1 MMGAHRSCSLFAM
14 LMEVL
19 SCVNLPIHPA
29 PTEFM
34 KCVINRRAKFSASHR
49 YWLPE
54 LSEAENAAQFGPCM
68 RFPGHGHNYI
78 LYVSMIGDVDEN
90 GMVLNLSDVKHVI
103 KHEVTGQLDFSYLN
117 EVWDDFQQTLPTT
130 ENLARVIWNRLAPY
144 LPLVDIKLIENEN
157 LWAEYQGN
165 AMEAYLTVNTH
176 FSAAHRLAHVD
187 LSFEENSAIFGK
199 CARINGHGHN
209 YHVDITVKGEIHP
222 RTGMVVDLVALQETI
237 DRLII
242 EPMDHS
248 FLNKDIPYFERVV
261 PTAEN
266 IAAYMVKTLQG
277 PIAELGAQL
286 YKVKLYESP
295 NNACEVY
302 ASFLQDASVAAA
314 KEPELAVV

>member
-1 MMGAHRSCSLFAM
+1 M
-14 LMEVL
+14 LSWVL
-19 SCVNLPIHPA
+19 SCVNLPRHPA
-29 PTEFM
+29 PQEFM

-78 LYVSMIGDVDEN
+78 LYVSMIGDVDAN

-103 KHEVTGQLDFSYLN
+103 RHEVTEPLDFSYLN
-117 EVWDDFQQTLPTT
+117 EAWEDFQQTLPTT
-130 ENLARVIWNRLAPY
+130 ENLARVIWNRLSPH

-187 LSFEENSAIFGK
+187 LSFEENSEIFGK

-209 YHVDITVKGEIHP
+209 YHVDVTVKGEIHP
-222 RTGMVVDLVALQETI
+222 RTGMIVDLVALQETI

-242 EPMDHS
+242 QPMDHS
-248 FLNKDIPYFERVV
+248 FLNKDVPYFERVV

-277 PIAELGAQL
+277 PIADLGAQL

-302 ASFLQDASVAAA
+302 ASFLQDDVIAAL
-314 KEPELAVV
+314 KVPELATV

>member
-1 MMGAHRSCSLFAM
+1 
-14 LMEVL
+14 
-19 SCVNLPIHPA
+19 
-29 PTEFM
+29 M

-78 LYVSMIGDVDEN
+78 LYVSMIGEVDAN

-103 KHEVTGQLDFSYLN
+103 RNEVTEPLDFSYLN
-117 EVWDDFQQTLPTT
+117 EAWEDLQQTLPTT
-130 ENLARVIWNRLAPY
+130 ENLARVIWNRLSPH

-187 LSFEENSAIFGK
+187 LSFEENSEIFGK

-209 YHVDITVKGEIHP
+209 YHVDITVKGDIHP
-222 RTGMVVDLVALQETI
+222 RTGMIVDLVALQETI

-242 EPMDHS
+242 QPMDHS
-248 FLNKDIPYFERVV
+248 FLNKDVPYFERVV

-277 PIAELGAQL
+277 PIADLGAQL

-302 ASFLQDASVAAA
+302 ASFLQDASIESTKA
-314 KEPELAVV
+314 PELAAV

>member
-1 MMGAHRSCSLFAM
+1 
-14 LMEVL
+14 
-19 SCVNLPIHPA
+19 
-29 PTEFM
+29 M

-78 LYVSMIGDVDEN
+78 LYVSMIGDVDAN

-103 KHEVTGQLDFSYLN
+103 RHEVTEPLDFSYLN
-117 EVWDDFQQTLPTT
+117 DAWEDFQQTLPTT
-130 ENLARVIWNRLAPY
+130 ENLARVIWNRLSPH
-144 LPLVDIKLIENEN
+144 LPLVDIKLVENEN

-187 LSFEENSAIFGK
+187 LSFEENSEIFGK

-209 YHVDITVKGEIHP
+209 YHVDITVKGDIHP
-222 RTGMVVDLVALQETI
+222 RTGMIVDLVALQETI

-242 EPMDHS
+242 QPMDHS
-248 FLNKDIPYFERVV
+248 FLNKDVPYFERVV

-277 PIAELGAQL
+277 PIADLGAQL

-302 ASFLQDASVAAA
+302 TSFLQDASIESTKV
-314 KEPELAVV
+314 PELAAV

>member
-1 MMGAHRSCSLFAM
+1 
-14 LMEVL
+14 
-19 SCVNLPIHPA
+19 
-29 PTEFM
+29 M

-78 LYVSMIGDVDEN
+78 LYVSMIGDVDAN

-103 KHEVTGQLDFSYLN
+103 RHEVTEPLDFSYLN
-117 EVWDDFQQTLPTT
+117 EAWEDFQQTLPTT
-130 ENLARVIWNRLAPY
+130 ENLARVIWNRLSPH

-187 LSFEENSAIFGK
+187 LSFEENSEIFGK

-209 YHVDITVKGEIHP
+209 YHVDVTVKGEIHP
-222 RTGMVVDLVALQETI
+222 RTGMIVDLVALQETI

-242 EPMDHS
+242 QPMDHS
-248 FLNKDIPYFERVV
+248 FLNKDVPYFERVV

-266 IAAYMVKTLQG
+266 IAAYMVRTLQG
-277 PIAELGAQL
+277 PIADLGAQL

-302 ASFLQDASVAAA
+302 ASFLQDDAVTAV
-314 KEPELAVV
+314 KVPELAAV

>member
-1 MMGAHRSCSLFAM
+1 
-14 LMEVL
+14 
-19 SCVNLPIHPA
+19 
-29 PTEFM
+29 M

-78 LYVSMIGDVDEN
+78 LYVSMIGDVDAN

-103 KHEVTGQLDFSYLN
+103 RHEVTEPLDFSYLN
-117 EVWDDFQQTLPTT
+117 DAWEDFQQTLPTT
-130 ENLARVIWNRLAPY
+130 ENLARVIWNRLSPH
-144 LPLVDIKLIENEN
+144 LPLVDIKLVENEN

-187 LSFEENSAIFGK
+187 LSFEENSEIFGK

-222 RTGMVVDLVALQETI
+222 RTGMIVDLVALQETI

-242 EPMDHS
+242 QPMDHS
-248 FLNKDIPYFERVV
+248 FLNKDVPYFERVV

-277 PIAELGAQL
+277 PIADLGAQL

-302 ASFLQDASVAAA
+302 ASFLQDEAVE
-314 KEPELAVV
+314 KLQVPELAAV

>member
-1 MMGAHRSCSLFAM
+1 
-14 LMEVL
+14 
-19 SCVNLPIHPA
+19 
-29 PTEFM
+29 M

-78 LYVSMIGDVDEN
+78 LYVSMIGDVDAN

-103 KHEVTGQLDFSYLN
+103 RHEVTEPLDFSYLN
-117 EVWDDFQQTLPTT
+117 DAWEDFQQTLPTT
-130 ENLARVIWNRLAPY
+130 ENLARVIWNRLSPH

-187 LSFEENSAIFGK
+187 LSFEENSEIFGK

-222 RTGMVVDLVALQETI
+222 RTGMIVDLVALQETI

-242 EPMDHS
+242 QPMDHS
-248 FLNKDIPYFERVV
+248 FLNKDVPYFERVV

-277 PIAELGAQL
+277 PIADLGAQL

-302 ASFLQDASVAAA
+302 ASFLQDDAVE
-314 KEPELAVV
+314 KLQVPELAAV

>member
-1 MMGAHRSCSLFAM
+1 
-14 LMEVL
+14 
-19 SCVNLPIHPA
+19 
-29 PTEFM
+29 M

-54 LSEAENAAQFGPCM
+54 LSEAENATQFGPCM

-78 LYVSMIGDVDEN
+78 LYVSMIGDVDAN

-103 KHEVTGQLDFSYLN
+103 RHEVTDPLDFSYLN
-117 EVWDDFQQTLPTT
+117 EAWEDFQQTLPTT
-130 ENLARVIWNRLAPY
+130 ENLARVIWNRLAPH
-144 LPLVDIKLIENEN
+144 LPLVDIKLVENEN

-187 LSFEENSAIFGK
+187 LSFEENSEIFGK

-222 RTGMVVDLVALQETI
+222 RTGMIVDLVALQETI

-242 EPMDHS
+242 QPMDHS
-248 FLNKDIPYFERVV
+248 FLNKDVPYFERVV

-277 PIAELGAQL
+277 PIADLGAQL

-302 ASFLQDASVAAA
+302 ASFLQDDAVEIL
-314 KEPELAVV
+314 KVPELAAV

>member
-1 MMGAHRSCSLFAM
+1 
-14 LMEVL
+14 
-19 SCVNLPIHPA
+19 
-29 PTEFM
+29 M

-54 LSEAENAAQFGPCM
+54 LSAAENAAQFGPCM

-78 LYVSMIGDVDEN
+78 LYVSMIGDVDAN

-103 KHEVTGQLDFSYLN
+103 RNEVTEPLDFSYLN
-117 EVWDDFQQTLPTT
+117 EAWEDFQQTLPTT
-130 ENLARVIWNRLAPY
+130 ENLARVIWNRLSPH

-187 LSFEENSAIFGK
+187 LSFEENSEIFGK

-222 RTGMVVDLVALQETI
+222 RTGMIVDLVALQETI

-242 EPMDHS
+242 QPMDHS
-248 FLNKDIPYFERVV
+248 FLNKDVPYFERVV

-277 PIAELGAQL
+277 PVADLGAQL

-302 ASFLQDASVAAA
+302 ASFLQD
-314 KEPELAVV
+314 EAVVALKETELVAV

>member
-1 MMGAHRSCSLFAM
+1 
-14 LMEVL
+14 
-19 SCVNLPIHPA
+19 
-29 PTEFM
+29 M

-78 LYVSMIGDVDEN
+78 LYVSMIGEVDAN

-103 KHEVTGQLDFSYLN
+103 RNEVTEPLDFSYLN
-117 EVWDDFQQTLPTT
+117 EAWEDFQQTLPTT
-130 ENLARVIWNRLAPY
+130 ENLARVIWNRLSPH

-187 LSFEENSAIFGK
+187 LSFEENSEIFGK

-209 YHVDITVKGEIHP
+209 YHVDITVKGDIHP
-222 RTGMVVDLVALQETI
+222 RTGMIVDLVALQETI

-242 EPMDHS
+242 QPMDHS
-248 FLNKDIPYFERVV
+248 FLNKDVPYFERVV

-277 PIAELGAQL
+277 PIADLGAQL

-302 ASFLQDASVAAA
+302 ASFLQDASIESMKA
-314 KEPELAVV
+314 PELAAV

>member
-1 MMGAHRSCSLFAM
+1 
-14 LMEVL
+14 
-19 SCVNLPIHPA
+19 
-29 PTEFM
+29 M

-78 LYVSMIGDVDEN
+78 LYVSMIGEVDAN

-103 KHEVTGQLDFSYLN
+103 RNEVTEPLDFSYLN
-117 EVWDDFQQTLPTT
+117 EAWEDFQQTLPTT
-130 ENLARVIWNRLAPY
+130 ENLARVIWNRLSPH

-187 LSFEENSAIFGK
+187 LSFEENSEIFGK

-209 YHVDITVKGEIHP
+209 YHVDITVKGDIHP
-222 RTGMVVDLVALQETI
+222 RTGMIVDLVALQETI

-242 EPMDHS
+242 QPMDHS
-248 FLNKDIPYFERVV
+248 FLNKDVPYFERVV

-277 PIAELGAQL
+277 PIADLGAQL

-302 ASFLQDASVAAA
+302 ASFLQDASIESIKA
-314 KEPELAVV
+314 PELAAV

>member
-1 MMGAHRSCSLFAM
+1 
-14 LMEVL
+14 
-19 SCVNLPIHPA
+19 
-29 PTEFM
+29 M

-54 LSEAENAAQFGPCM
+54 LSEAENAAKFGPCM

-78 LYVSMIGDVDEN
+78 LYVSMIGDVDAN

-103 KHEVTGQLDFSYLN
+103 RHEVTEPLDFSYLN
-117 EVWDDFQQTLPTT
+117 DAWEDFQQTLPTT
-130 ENLARVIWNRLAPY
+130 ENLARVIWNRLAPH

-187 LSFEENSAIFGK
+187 LSFEENSEIFGK

-222 RTGMVVDLVALQETI
+222 RTGMIVDLVALQETI
-237 DRLII
+237 DQLII
-242 EPMDHS
+242 QPMDHS
-248 FLNKDIPYFERVV
+248 FLNKDVPYFERVV

-277 PIAELGAQL
+277 PIADLGAQL

-302 ASFLQDASVAAA
+302 ASFLQNEAVDTLKV
-314 KEPELAVV
+314 PELATA

>member
-1 MMGAHRSCSLFAM
+1 
-14 LMEVL
+14 
-19 SCVNLPIHPA
+19 
-29 PTEFM
+29 M

-78 LYVSMIGDVDEN
+78 LYVSMIGDVDAN

-103 KHEVTGQLDFSYLN
+103 RHEVTEPLDFSYLN
-117 EVWDDFQQTLPTT
+117 DAWEDFQQTLPTT
-130 ENLARVIWNRLAPY
+130 ENLARVIWNRLSPH

-187 LSFEENSAIFGK
+187 LSFEENSEIFGK

-242 EPMDHS
+242 QPMDHS
-248 FLNKDIPYFERVV
+248 FLNKDVPYFERVV

-277 PIAELGAQL
+277 PIADLGAQL

-302 ASFLQDASVAAA
+302 ASFLQDDAVE
-314 KEPELAVV
+314 KLQVPELAAV

>member
-1 MMGAHRSCSLFAM
+1 
-14 LMEVL
+14 
-19 SCVNLPIHPA
+19 
-29 PTEFM
+29 M

-78 LYVSMIGDVDEN
+78 LYVSMIGDVDAN

-103 KHEVTGQLDFSYLN
+103 RHEVTEPLDFSYLN
-117 EVWDDFQQTLPTT
+117 DAWEDFQQTLPTT
-130 ENLARVIWNRLAPY
+130 ENLARVIWNRLSPH
-144 LPLVDIKLIENEN
+144 LPLVDIKLVENEN

-187 LSFEENSAIFGK
+187 LSFEENSEIFGK

-209 YHVDITVKGEIHP
+209 YHVDITVKGDIHP
-222 RTGMVVDLVALQETI
+222 RTGMIVDLVALQETI

-242 EPMDHS
+242 QPMDHS
-248 FLNKDIPYFERVV
+248 FLNNDVPYFERVV

-277 PIAELGAQL
+277 PIADLGAQL

-302 ASFLQDASVAAA
+302 TSFLQDASIESTKV
-314 KEPELAVV
+314 PELAAV

>member
-1 MMGAHRSCSLFAM
+1 
-14 LMEVL
+14 
-19 SCVNLPIHPA
+19 
-29 PTEFM
+29 M

-78 LYVSMIGDVDEN
+78 LYVSMIGDVDAN

-103 KHEVTGQLDFSYLN
+103 RHEVTEPLDFSYLN
-117 EVWDDFQQTLPTT
+117 DAWEDFQQTLPTT
-130 ENLARVIWNRLAPY
+130 ENLARVIWNRLSPH
-144 LPLVDIKLIENEN
+144 LPLVDIKLVENEN

-187 LSFEENSAIFGK
+187 LSFEENSEIFGK

-209 YHVDITVKGEIHP
+209 YHVDITVKGDIHP
-222 RTGMVVDLVALQETI
+222 RTGMIVDLVALQETI

-242 EPMDHS
+242 QPMDHS
-248 FLNKDIPYFERVV
+248 FLNKDVPYFERVV

-277 PIAELGAQL
+277 PIADLGAQL

-302 ASFLQDASVAAA
+302 ASFLQDASIESIKA
-314 KEPELAVV
+314 PELAAV

>member
-1 MMGAHRSCSLFAM
+1 
-14 LMEVL
+14 
-19 SCVNLPIHPA
+19 
-29 PTEFM
+29 
-34 KCVINRRAKFSASHR
+34 
-49 YWLPE
+49 
-54 LSEAENAAQFGPCM
+54 
-68 RFPGHGHNYI
+68 
-78 LYVSMIGDVDEN
+78 MIGDVDEN

-117 EVWDDFQQTLPTT
+117 DAWEEFQQTLPTT
-130 ENLARVIWNRLAPY
+130 ENLARVIWNRLSPH

-176 FSAAHRLAHVD
+176 FSAAHRLAHPD
-187 LSFEENSAIFGK
+187 LSLEENSAIFGK

-222 RTGMVVDLVALQETI
+222 RTGMIVDLVELQNTI

-248 FLNKDIPYFERVV
+248 FLNKDVPYFERVV

-286 YKVKLYESP
+286 HKVKLYESP

-302 ASFLQDASVAAA
+302 ASFLQDAIVGDRL
-314 KEPELAVV
+314 PELATV

>member
-1 MMGAHRSCSLFAM
+1 
-14 LMEVL
+14 
-19 SCVNLPIHPA
+19 
-29 PTEFM
+29 M

-78 LYVSMIGDVDEN
+78 LYVSMIGEVDAN

-103 KHEVTGQLDFSYLN
+103 RNEVTEPLDFSYLN
-117 EVWDDFQQTLPTT
+117 EAWEDFQQTLPTT
-130 ENLARVIWNRLAPY
+130 ENLARVIWNRLSPH

-187 LSFEENSAIFGK
+187 LSFEENSEIFGK

-209 YHVDITVKGEIHP
+209 YHVDITVKGDIHP
-222 RTGMVVDLVALQETI
+222 RTGMIVDLVALQETI

-242 EPMDHS
+242 QPMDHS
-248 FLNKDIPYFERVV
+248 FLNKDVPYFERVV

-277 PIAELGAQL
+277 PIADLGAQL

-302 ASFLQDASVAAA
+302 ASFLQDASIESTKA
-314 KEPELAVV
+314 PELAAV

>member
-1 MMGAHRSCSLFAM
+1 
-14 LMEVL
+14 
-19 SCVNLPIHPA
+19 
-29 PTEFM
+29 M

-78 LYVSMIGDVDEN
+78 LYVSMIGDVDAN

-103 KHEVTGQLDFSYLN
+103 RNEVTEPLDFSYLN
-117 EVWDDFQQTLPTT
+117 DAWEDFQQTLPTT
-130 ENLARVIWNRLAPY
+130 ENLARVIWNRLSPH
-144 LPLVDIKLIENEN
+144 LPLVDIKLVENEN

-187 LSFEENSAIFGK
+187 LSFEENSEIFGK

-209 YHVDITVKGEIHP
+209 YHVDITVKGDIHP
-222 RTGMVVDLVALQETI
+222 RTGMIVDLVALQETI

-242 EPMDHS
+242 QPMDHS
-248 FLNKDIPYFERVV
+248 FLNKDVPYFERVV

-277 PIAELGAQL
+277 PIADLGAQL

-302 ASFLQDASVAAA
+302 ASFLQDASIESTKV
-314 KEPELAVV
+314 PELAAV

>member
-1 MMGAHRSCSLFAM
+1 
-14 LMEVL
+14 
-19 SCVNLPIHPA
+19 
-29 PTEFM
+29 M

-78 LYVSMIGDVDEN
+78 LYVSMIGDVDAN

-103 KHEVTGQLDFSYLN
+103 RHEVTEPLDFSYLN
-117 EVWDDFQQTLPTT
+117 DAWEDFQQTLPTT
-130 ENLARVIWNRLAPY
+130 ENLARVIWNRLSPH
-144 LPLVDIKLIENEN
+144 LPLVDIKLVENEN

-187 LSFEENSAIFGK
+187 LSFEENSEIFGK

-209 YHVDITVKGEIHP
+209 YHVDITVKGDIHP
-222 RTGMVVDLVALQETI
+222 RTGMIVDLVALQETI

-242 EPMDHS
+242 QPMDHS
-248 FLNKDIPYFERVV
+248 FLNKDVPYFERVV

-277 PIAELGAQL
+277 PIADLGAQL

-302 ASFLQDASVAAA
+302 ASFLQDDAVETL
-314 KEPELAVV
+314 KVPELAAV

>member
-1 MMGAHRSCSLFAM
+1 
-14 LMEVL
+14 
-19 SCVNLPIHPA
+19 
-29 PTEFM
+29 M

-78 LYVSMIGDVDEN
+78 LYVSMIGDVDAN

-103 KHEVTGQLDFSYLN
+103 RNEVTEPLDFSYLN
-117 EVWDDFQQTLPTT
+117 EAWEDFQQTLPTT
-130 ENLARVIWNRLAPY
+130 ENLARVIWNRLSPH

-187 LSFEENSAIFGK
+187 LSFEENSEIFGK

-209 YHVDITVKGEIHP
+209 YHVDITVKGDIHP
-222 RTGMVVDLVALQETI
+222 RTGMIVDLVALQETI

-242 EPMDHS
+242 QPMDHS
-248 FLNKDIPYFERVV
+248 FLNKDVPYFERVV

-277 PIAELGAQL
+277 PIADLGAQL

-302 ASFLQDASVAAA
+302 ASFLQDASIESTKA
-314 KEPELAVV
+314 PELAAV

>member
-1 MMGAHRSCSLFAM
+1 
-14 LMEVL
+14 
-19 SCVNLPIHPA
+19 
-29 PTEFM
+29 M

-78 LYVSMIGDVDEN
+78 LYVSMIGDVDAN

-103 KHEVTGQLDFSYLN
+103 RHEVTEPLDFSYLN
-117 EVWDDFQQTLPTT
+117 DAWEDFQQTLPTT
-130 ENLARVIWNRLAPY
+130 ENLARVIWNRLSPH
-144 LPLVDIKLIENEN
+144 LPLVDIKLVENEN

-187 LSFEENSAIFGK
+187 LSFEENSEIFGK

-209 YHVDITVKGEIHP
+209 YHVDITVKGDIHP
-222 RTGMVVDLVALQETI
+222 RTGMIVDLVALQETI

-242 EPMDHS
+242 QPMDHS
-248 FLNKDIPYFERVV
+248 FLNKDVPYFERVV

-277 PIAELGAQL
+277 PIADLGAQL

-302 ASFLQDASVAAA
+302 ASFLQDASIESTKV
-314 KEPELAVV
+314 PELAAV

>member
-1 MMGAHRSCSLFAM
+1 
-14 LMEVL
+14 
-19 SCVNLPIHPA
+19 
-29 PTEFM
+29 M

-78 LYVSMIGDVDEN
+78 LYVSMIGEVDAN

-103 KHEVTGQLDFSYLN
+103 RNEVTEPLDFSYLN
-117 EVWDDFQQTLPTT
+117 EAWEDFQQTLPTT
-130 ENLARVIWNRLAPY
+130 ENLARVIWNRLSPH

-187 LSFEENSAIFGK
+187 LSFEENSEIFGK

-209 YHVDITVKGEIHP
+209 YHVDITVKGDIHP
-222 RTGMVVDLVALQETI
+222 RTGMIVDLVALQETI

-242 EPMDHS
+242 QPMDHS
-248 FLNKDIPYFERVV
+248 FLNKDLPYFERVV

-277 PIAELGAQL
+277 PIADLGAQL

-302 ASFLQDASVAAA
+302 ASFLQDASIESIKA
-314 KEPELAVV
+314 PELAAV

>member
-1 MMGAHRSCSLFAM
+1 
-14 LMEVL
+14 
-19 SCVNLPIHPA
+19 
-29 PTEFM
+29 M

-78 LYVSMIGDVDEN
+78 LYVSMIGDVDAN

-103 KHEVTGQLDFSYLN
+103 RHEVTEPLDFSYLN
-117 EVWDDFQQTLPTT
+117 DAWEDFQQTLPTT
-130 ENLARVIWNRLAPY
+130 ENLARVIWNRLSPH
-144 LPLVDIKLIENEN
+144 LPLVDIKLVENEN

-187 LSFEENSAIFGK
+187 LSFEENSEIFGK

-242 EPMDHS
+242 QPMDHS
-248 FLNKDIPYFERVV
+248 FLNKDVPYFERVV

-277 PIAELGAQL
+277 PIADLGAQL

-302 ASFLQDASVAAA
+302 ASFLQDDAVETL
-314 KEPELAVV
+314 KVPELAAV

>member
-1 MMGAHRSCSLFAM
+1 
-14 LMEVL
+14 
-19 SCVNLPIHPA
+19 
-29 PTEFM
+29 M

-78 LYVSMIGDVDEN
+78 LYVSMIGEVDAN

-103 KHEVTGQLDFSYLN
+103 RNEVTEPLDFSYLN
-117 EVWDDFQQTLPTT
+117 EAWEDFQQTLPTT
-130 ENLARVIWNRLAPY
+130 ENLARVIWNRLSPH

-187 LSFEENSAIFGK
+187 LSFEENSEIFGK

-209 YHVDITVKGEIHP
+209 YHVDITVKGDIHP
-222 RTGMVVDLVALQETI
+222 RTGMIVDLVALQETI

-242 EPMDHS
+242 QPMDHS
-248 FLNKDIPYFERVV
+248 FLNKDVPYFERVV

-277 PIAELGAQL
+277 PIADLGAQL

-302 ASFLQDASVAAA
+302 ASFLQDASIESMKAS
-314 KEPELAVV
+314 ELAAV